1 MKKMVQIWVAPTRPA
16 ELDWAVLSEEE
27 RVRARRFHFE
37 RDRDAYT
44 TARALVRRAISTV
57 MPGVPADWEFE
68 TNAYG
73 RPELACPNPD
83 KVSFNLSR
91 ARTMTACAVCEGDE
105 VGIDIEDLERPG
117 ETGSVAESYFAPS
130 EVRALRALPAE
141 QQRLRFFEYWTL
153 KESYIKARGMGLSLP
168 LDRFAFRFEDGV
180 AHVDVDPELGDDGRY
195 WAFQL
200 IRPDARHLVAVCL
213 RPGLR
218 TMLWNYAPQK
228 SVKRVAK
235 PRRALAKVA

>member
-16 ELDWAVLSEEE
+16 EMDWEVLSEAE

-37 RDRDAYT
+37 RDRDAYV
-44 TARALVRRAISTV
+44 TARALVRRALSTV
-57 MPGVPADWEFE
+57 APGAPDEWEFE

-73 RPELACPNPD
+73 RPELAGENPE
-83 KVSFNLSR
+83 KLSFNLSR
-91 ARTMTACAVCEGDE
+91 KREMTACAVCEGDE
-105 VGIDIEDLERPG
+105 VGIDIEDLDRPG
-117 ETGSVAESYFAPS
+117 ETVSVAESFFAPS

-168 LDRFAFRFEDGV
+168 LDRFAFSFENGV
-180 AHVDVDPELGDDGRY
+180 IRLAVDPELEDPSSQ

-200 IRPDARHLVAVCL
+200 IRPDARHLVAICL

-218 TMLWNYAPQK
+218 TMLWNYAAMKASRQK
-228 SVKRVAK
+228 RPLAQVA
-235 PRRALAKVA
+235 